1 MKECD
6 HIVSTAKYNTT
17 KEDQHMELRFP
28 FQLLAIIA
36 SVMFPALLVK
46 AIKAEEKDT
55 VTKYTT
61 LVSVCMG
68 YIVFVLIAS
77 IN

>member
-1 MKECD
+1 MSIKFQFAS
-6 HIVSTAKYNTT
+6 STAKNLHNE
-17 KEDQHMELRFP
+17 EDQYMEFL

-36 SVMFPALLVK
+36 SILFPALLVK

-61 LVSVCMG
+61 LASICMG

>member
-1 MKECD
+1 
-6 HIVSTAKYNTT
+6 
-17 KEDQHMELRFP
+17 MEFL

-36 SVMFPALLVK
+36 SILFPALLVK

-55 VTKYTT
+55 ITKYTT
-61 LVSVCMG
+61 LASICMG

>member
-1 MKECD
+1 
-6 HIVSTAKYNTT
+6 
-17 KEDQHMELRFP
+17 MELRFP
-28 FQLLAIIA
+28 FQLLAII
-36 SVMFPALLVK
+36 VGILFPALLVK

-61 LVSVCMG
+61 LASVCMG

>member
-1 MKECD
+1 MD
-6 HIVSTAKYNTT
+6 
-17 KEDQHMELRFP
+17 LRFP

-36 SVMFPALLVK
+36 GILFPTLLIK

-55 VTKYTT
+55 VTKYTA
-61 LVSVCMG
+61 LASVCMG

>member
-1 MKECD
+1 
-6 HIVSTAKYNTT
+6 
-17 KEDQHMELRFP
+17 MELRFP

-36 SVMFPALLVK
+36 GILFPTLLIK

-61 LVSVCMG
+61 LASVCMG